1 MNVFQVFPFGIFILS
16 TLGPIQRHKR
26 EIDRARAEGRDEDEQ
41 EWIRRAE
48 NFWGPK
54 ILDHWKV
61 RVECTGGTELPEGS
75 VLFVSNHDG
84 YADIPAYMAAIKEK
98 QFGFVAKEELMKIPI
113 FSKWI
118 VRIRS
123 LMLLRDDPR
132 IALKVFQEGE
142 DMLRRGFSLVIFPEG
157 TRAKGMEMKPFAK
170 GSLRM
175 AFRTGVPIVPVAT
188 RGSWDCFEGDGY
200 PHPGL
205 IRFHIFPP
213 IETAGL
219 AKSEDAAVSE
229 HVETM
234 IRAKLEEWKSMD
246 KEDSPPLV

>member
-1 MNVFQVFPFGIFILS
+1 MNVLKAIPFGVFILS
-16 TLGPIQRHKR
+16 TLGPIQKHKR
-26 EIDRARAEGRDEDEQ
+26 EIDRARAEGRDADEQ
-41 EWIRRAE
+41 EWILKAE

-61 RVECTGGTELPEGS
+61 RVECTGDTELPQGG

-84 YADIPAYMAAIKEK
+84 YADIPVYMEAIKNK
-98 QFGFVAKEELMKIPI
+98 QFGFVAKEELMSIPI

-123 LMLLRDDPR
+123 IMLLRDDPR
-132 IALKVFQEGE
+132 IAVKVFAEGE
-142 DMLRRGFSLVIFPEG
+142 DMLKRGFSLVIFPEG
-157 TRAKGMEMKPFAK
+157 TRAKGKEMRPFAK

-188 RGSWDCFEGDGY
+188 KGSWDCFEESGY

-205 IRFHIFPP
+205 IRFHVFPP

-219 AKSEDAAVSE
+219 PKTEEGTLSE
-229 HVETM
+229 HIEAL
-234 IRAKLEEWKSMD
+234 IRSKVEEWEALD
-246 KEDSPPLV
+246 KEAASVLD

>member
-1 MNVFQVFPFGIFILS
+1 MNPFRAIPFGILILTS
-16 TLGPIQRHKR
+16 LVPIQKHKR
-26 EIDRARAEGRDEDEQ
+26 IIDRARAEGRDEEEI
-41 EWIRRAE
+41 EWIRLAE

-54 ILDHWKV
+54 ILSNWKAT
-61 RVECTGGTELPEGS
+61 VERTGEAGIPEGG
-75 VLFVSNHDG
+75 VLFVSNHNG
-84 YADIPAYMAAIKEK
+84 YADIPAFMTAIPEK

-123 LMLLRDDPR
+123 IMLLREDPR

-157 TRAKGMEMKPFAK
+157 TRSKGLGMRPFQK

-175 AFRTGVPIVPVAT
+175 AFRAGVPIVPVAT
-188 RGSWDCFEGDGY
+188 RGSYKCFEELGY
-200 PHPGL
+200 PQAG
-205 IRFHIFPP
+205 IVQFHIFPT

-219 AKSEDAAVSE
+219 PKTDEGSLSDQIEE
-229 HVETM
+229 M
-234 IRAKLEEWKSMD
+234 IRKKVEEWD
-246 KEDSPPLV
+246 AQETNE